1 MKEEQVPETIKE
13 KPEKEKKDPMEGWN
27 PKTKLGKMVKLGQI
41 TDIDEIL
48 DRGIKIREPEIV
60 DILLPNLESDL
71 LFFGQSKGKFGGG
84 KRSIWKQTQKK
95 TKEGNK
101 PKFSALA
108 VVGNHDGYI
117 GIGKGKSK
125 ETVPAREKATRQ
137 AKLNIIK
144 IKRGS
149 GSWEGRSQDPHSIP
163 FRVAGRCGS
172 AKITLLPAPKGTDL
186 KVAKEC
192 QKVLRLAGIKDI
204 RSKTKGQTRT
214 TINLIQALYYA
225 LKKLSTTKVTAD
237 LEKRLNV
244 KEGRNV

>member
-1 MKEEQVPETIKE
+1 
-13 KPEKEKKDPMEGWN
+13 MEGWN